1 MLPLPELHE
10 FRMVLFANAALQGA
24 IKGTQRVLDVLHR
37 TGSLA
42 SAREDLA
49 TWDERQR
56 LVGKPAYDELE
67 QRYAT

>member
-1 MLPLPELHE
+1 MTEPLRL
-10 FRMVLFANAALQGA
+10 AAR
-24 IKGTQRVLDVLHR
+24 RVVQIAYLRADPRPV
-37 TGSLA
+37 
-42 SAREDLA
+42 